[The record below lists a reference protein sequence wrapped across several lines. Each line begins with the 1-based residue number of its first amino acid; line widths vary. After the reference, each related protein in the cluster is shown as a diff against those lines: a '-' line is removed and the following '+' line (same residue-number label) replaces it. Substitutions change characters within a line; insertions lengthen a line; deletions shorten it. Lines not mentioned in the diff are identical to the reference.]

1 MLRTIIIDD
10 EPKAR
15 RIMCA
20 LLEQHCPDV
29 EILGTTDD
37 VPSAVKMINK
47 TKPDLVFLDI
57 EMPGYTG
64 FQLLDFFEKVDF
76 QIIFTTAY
84 SDYALQAF
92 QVSAIDYLLKPI
104 EVVSL
109 KAAVEKAVLQQESTD
124 QNERLEALAAN
135 LNPNGAV
142 KKIALP
148 VADGFM
154 FVEPEDVLYLQ
165 ADGSY
170 TNIFLVDGQ
179 KFLVTKKIKEF
190 VRILSHPCFF
200 KTHRSYLINLNQIKQ
215 YVKHDGGYI
224 VMGNGD
230 QVALARD
237 RKDEFLGAISA

>member
-1 MLRTIIIDD
+1 MLKTIIVDD

-20 LLEQHCPDV
+20 LIEQHCPDL
-29 EILGTTDD
+29 EILGTADD
-37 VPSAVKMINK
+37 VPSAVKLINK

-57 EMPGYTG
+57 EMPGFTG
-64 FQLLDFFEKVDF
+64 FQLMDFFETVDF

-84 SDYALQAF
+84 SEYALQAF

-104 EVVSL
+104 EVSAL
-109 KAAVEKAVLQQESTD
+109 KDSVEKALKQQESLNQD
-124 QNERLEALAAN
+124 QRLEALAAN
-135 LNPNGAV
+135 LNPNGAI

-154 FVEPEDVLYLQ
+154 FVEPEDVLYLK

-170 TNIFLVDGQ
+170 TNIYLVDGQ

-190 VRILSHPCFF
+190 VRILNHPCFF

-215 YVKHDGGYI
+215 YVKNDGGYI

-230 QVALARD
+230 QVTLARD
-237 RKDEFLGAISA
+237 RKDEFLGAISS

>member
-1 MLRTIIIDD
+1 MLKTIIVDD

-20 LLEQHCPDV
+20 LLEKHCPEV
-29 EILGTTDD
+29 EILGTADD
-37 VPSAVKMINK
+37 VPEAVKLINK

-57 EMPGYTG
+57 EMPGFTG
-64 FQLLDFFEKVDF
+64 FQLMDFFEQVDF

-84 SDYALQAF
+84 SEYALQAF

-104 EVVSL
+104 EVSAL
-109 KAAVEKAVLQQESTD
+109 KEAVQKAIKQQEATSQD
-124 QNERLEALAAN
+124 QRLEALAAN
-135 LNPNGAV
+135 LNPSGAI

-170 TNIFLVDGQ
+170 TNIHLVDGQ
-179 KFLVTKKIKEF
+179 QFLVTKKIKEF
-190 VRILSHPCFF
+190 VRILNHPCFF
-200 KTHRSYLINLNQIKQ
+200 KTHRSFLINLNQIKQ
-215 YVKHDGGYI
+215 YVRTDGGYI
-224 VMGNGD
+224 IMANGD
-230 QVALARD
+230 QVTLARD
-237 RKDEFLGAISA
+237 RKDEFLGAIS